1 MKDGYKDIYPASVE
15 PGNLDSPTGLDEIR
29 PGRLKQSLSLY
40 STMSPTTGTGVKNT
54 TGTGVIKK
62 RLDDNSS
69 PENS

>member
-15 PGNLDSPTGLDEIR
+15 PGNLESPTGLDEIR
-29 PGRLKQSLSLY
+29 PGHLKQSLSLY
-40 STMSPTTGTGVKNT
+40 STMSPT

>member
-1 MKDGYKDIYPASVE
+1 MTRSAKLILN
-15 PGNLDSPTGLDEIR
+15 NLGDA
-29 PGRLKQSLSLY
+29 
-40 STMSPTTGTGVKNT
+40 TTGTGVKNTTGTGVIKKNT

>member
-40 STMSPTTGTGVKNT
+40 STMSPAGY
-54 TGTGVIKK
+54 
-62 RLDDNSS
+62 S
-69 PENS
+69 PGRIIRFDHHWISNPC